1 MGKIIETILGTLIK
15 VAPKSDDKFKEEQ
28 LPDDTVELRNTD
40 EAEADAFSIGQLSWG
55 IDFEIRAKTTYDLI
69 TMYRRATVNFE
80 VDDAID
86 EIINEAIVK
95 DGDNIVDIDLDNV
108 ELSDGIKAKVKDCYD
123 EIMELLNFNNVGDQ
137 IFRKW
142 YTDGRIYF
150 QIITEKSEKG
160 GIKKLQ
166 PLSPF
171 DIIRL
176 KIDHKARKFANDHQ
190 QDLKGDYCYIWKENE
205 QRRMDGQADVR
216 NLQKY
221 AYDEDQNGYLLS
233 DASVAFVPSG
243 ITDYS
248 GRTYI
253 SPLHKSL
260 KPLNQLRLLEDAAV
274 IYRITR
280 APERRVFFIDV
291 GKLPKKK
298 ADAYVQKLI
307 KGFKSKVY
315 YNANTGQLSTK
326 KNVLSMIQ
334 DYYLPTNADQKGTKI
349 ETLEGGRKLGEV
361 RDILYFKKKL
371 YKSLK
376 VPMERI
382 DDEDQQPGAFN
393 IGNSGEMSRKE
404 LKFTKFIQSLQY
416 KFSLLFM
423 NLLEKQL
430 IFKMVMSKAD
440 WVKIRNN
447 IVFQWSKDN
456 YYAELKDAEIL
467 RDQAETA
474 ESLSEYIGQ
483 YFSNLYVQKEIF
495 KMTDDQI
502 KEEQKQI
509 KKEASKG
516 EEFIGDDIKAQR
528 KGDIEAGEEEAEEP
542 PPEEEAPAKEPP
554 VKKEEPPE
562 KEEPKDKE
570 PPVKKEVPKK

>member
-1 MGKIIETILGTLIK
+1 MGKIFETILGTLIK
-15 VAPKSDDKFKEEQ
+15 VAPKSDDKFKEER
-28 LPDDTVELRNTD
+28 LPDDVVELRNTD

-69 TMYRRATVNFE
+69 TMYRRSTVNFE

-86 EIINEAIVK
+86 EIINEAIVM

-108 ELSDGIKAKVKDCYD
+108 ELSDSIKTKVKAAFD
-123 EIMELLNFNNVGDQ
+123 EIMDLLNFNNVGDQ

-150 QIITEKSEKG
+150 QIITDSPEKG

-205 QRRMDGQADVR
+205 QRRMDGNADVR

-233 DASVAFVPSG
+233 DASIAFVPSG

-349 ETLEGGRKLGEV
+349 ETLEGGKKLGEV

-382 DDEDQQPGAFN
+382 DDEDQQPGTFN

-423 NLLEKQL
+423 TLLEKQL

-440 WVKIRNN
+440 WNKIRNQ

-474 ESLSEYIGQ
+474 EALSEYIGQ

-509 KKEASKG
+509 KKEAAAG
-516 EEFIGDDIKAQR
+516 EEFIGDDIKDQR
-528 KGDIEAGEEEAEEP
+528 KGDIAAGEEEEP
-542 PPEEEAPAKEPP
+542 PPEEEEEPGAEPP

-562 KEEPKDKE
+562 KEEPKKKE
-570 PPVKKEVPKK
+570 PPVKKEEPKK

>member
-1 MGKIIETILGTLIK
+1 MGKLLETILGTLIK
-15 VAPKSDDKFKEEQ
+15 VAPKNDDKFTPEH
-28 LPDDTVELRNTD
+28 LPDDVVELRNTD
-40 EAEADAFSIGQLSWG
+40 EPEADAFSIGQLSWG
-55 IDFEIRAKTTYDLI
+55 IDFEIRAKTAYDLI

-80 VDDAID
+80 IDDAID

-95 DGDNIVDIDLDNV
+95 DGDDIVEIDLDNV
-108 ELSDGIKAKVKDCYD
+108 DLSDNIKKKIKDSYD
-123 EIMELLNFNNVGDQ
+123 EVIHLLNFNNVGDQ

-142 YTDGRIYF
+142 YIDGRIYF
-150 QIITEKSEKG
+150 QVIIEASG
-160 GIKKLQ
+160 NAGIKKIQ

-176 KIDHKARKFANDHQ
+176 KVDQKAKKFIAEHQ
-190 QDLKGDYCYIWKENE
+190 QDVKGDYCYIWKENE
-205 QRRMDGQADVR
+205 QRRLEGNADVR
-216 NLQKY
+216 NLQKFN
-221 AYDEDQNGYLLS
+221 YDEDQNGYLIS
-233 DASVAFVPSG
+233 DSAITFVPSG
-243 ITDYS
+243 LTDYS

-349 ETLEGGRKLGEV
+349 ETLEGGSQLGEID
-361 RDILYFKKKL
+361 DILYFKKKL

-376 VPMERI
+376 VPTERI
-382 DDEDQQPGAFN
+382 DDEEQPTIN

-404 LKFTKFIQSLQY
+404 LKFTKFIQGLQY

-423 NLLEKQL
+423 DLLEKQL
-430 IFKMVMSKAD
+430 IHKKVMSKAD
-440 WVKIRNN
+440 WTKIQND

-474 ESLSEYIGQ
+474 EAMSEFIGQ
-483 YFSNLYVQKEIF
+483 FFSNQYVQKEIF

-502 KEEQKQI
+502 KEEQAQI
-509 KKEASKG
+509 KKEASAG
-516 EEFIGDDIKAQR
+516 EEFIGDDLKAQR
-528 KGDIEAGEEEAEEP
+528 KGDIEAGEEELA
-542 PPEEEAPAKEPP
+542 PEEEPAAPEKEAPAPKEPKEEEPKKKEPP
-554 VKKEEPPE
+554 VKKEEA
-562 KEEPKDKE
+562 
-570 PPVKKEVPKK
+570 PKK